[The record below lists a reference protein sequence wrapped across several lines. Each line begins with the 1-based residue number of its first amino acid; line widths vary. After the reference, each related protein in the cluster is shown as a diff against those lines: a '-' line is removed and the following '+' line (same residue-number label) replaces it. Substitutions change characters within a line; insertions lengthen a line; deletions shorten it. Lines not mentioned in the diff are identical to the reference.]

1 MTSPYKGAQT
11 TLYCTLAPELD
22 DPKFSGL
29 YFSDSNPAKTRF
41 LNPKMAEELWKIS
54 EIIVKD

>member
-29 YFSDSNPAKTRF
+29 YFSDSKPAKTRLF
-41 LNPKMAEELWKIS
+41 SPKMTEELREIS